1 MNSRRFFQ
9 SVVVLPLALL
19 AGCAGLNDCH
29 YESTQKARAVRQYVE
44 CGKPSCEK
52 FPHDYKLGWLD
63 GFYNIAT
70 GGPTCPPAVAPQR
83 YWDPKTVLAHCDAR
97 RHSYY
102 SGWQDGASRASQFPD
117 THHLKIFETCE
128 CPMPRCDQACG
139 TGGCVPCGLGS
150 VGAPVH
156 DELIETPYQG
166 ESITPTPAVPMMSHE
181 HTVVPEP
188 PTETEVAS
196 VTETDAVEATTVA
209 TIQPEDGS
217 TVVLQ
222 ESDPIGVVMT
232 QSTPSTDVR
241 PAKPLATETINP
253 IDAIFAST
261 AQQRSESIAKQG
273 SSRNAFKNH
282 PSLAAKQAGTVRLV
296 ERDTVPKVIEVKAE
310 ATTFAPPTRHPA
322 VALETLPVRFEMI
335 ESNDSEVIQA
345 K

>member
-19 AGCAGLNDCH
+19 AGCAGLTDCH
-29 YESTQKARAVRQYVE
+29 YESTQKARAFRQYLE

-70 GGPTCPPAVAPQR
+70 GGPTCPPAVAPER
-83 YWDPKTVLAHCDAR
+83 YWNPKTVLAHCDNR

-102 SGWQDGASRASQFPD
+102 SGWQDGAARASQFPD

-128 CPMPRCDQACG
+128 CPMPRCESACG

-150 VGAPVH
+150 VGSPVH
-156 DELIETPYQG
+156 EELIETPYQG
-166 ESITPTPAVPMMSHE
+166 ESIAPTPAIPMASVE
-181 HTVVPEP
+181 QEVAPEP
-188 PTETEVAS
+188 PTETVGATESGAVAD
-196 VTETDAVEATTVA
+196 TEIASAT
-209 TIQPEDGS
+209 PDDGA

-222 ESDPIGVVMT
+222 VSDPIDAVLTERSHAAEV
-232 QSTPSTDVR
+232 Q
-241 PAKPLATETINP
+241 PAKPLATQTLDP

-261 AQQRSESIAKQG
+261 SQQRSDAFVRQG
-273 SSRNAFKNH
+273 SRRNASKTKA
-282 PSLAAKQAGTVRLV
+282 SLGTSHVGTVRLV
-296 ERDTVPKVIEVKAE
+296 ERDTVPNVINVQPE
-310 ATTFAPPTRHPA
+310 ASSIAPKTRHPA
-322 VALETLPVRFEMI
+322 IAQETLPVRFEMI
-335 ESNDSEVIQA
+335 ESNHGDVIQA